1 MSLTIAEALRKLRM
15 ERGLSQQQ
23 LADMLF
29 VDRSSIASWES
40 GRRSPDAAF
49 ISKLADILKVDVE
62 KLFNNVEEDDS
73 SKTCAILIDDEK
85 IILRGG
91 LPVLER
97 VMPDCVVR
105 GFSNPLEALDFSRS
119 TRVDLAFIDIE
130 MGKFSGLDICQELI
144 SINPKINVIY
154 LTSHADYAFDA
165 WATGACGFMLKPLT
179 PEGIRNQF
187 PFLRYPVKG
196 LARL

>member
-1 MSLTIAEALRKLRM
+1 MSLSIAEALRKLRM

-49 ISKLADILKVDVE
+49 ISKLADTLKVDVE
-62 KLFNNVEEDDS
+62 ELLNHIEEEHS

-85 IILRGG
+85 ILLRGG

-105 GFSNPLEALDFSRS
+105 GFSNPLEAVDYARS
-119 TRVDLAFIDIE
+119 TRVDLAFVDIE
-130 MGKFSGLDICQELI
+130 MGKYSGLDICRELI
-144 SINPKINVIY
+144 TINPKINVIY

-165 WATGACGFMLKPLT
+165 WATGACGFILKPLT
-179 PEGIRNQF
+179 LDGIRKQF

>member
-1 MSLTIAEALRKLRM
+1 MSLSIAEALRKLRM

-40 GRRSPDAAF
+40 GRRSPDASF
-49 ISKLADILKVDVE
+49 ISKLADTLKVDVE
-62 KLFNNVEEDDS
+62 KLLNHIEEEHS

-105 GFSNPLEALDFSRS
+105 GFSNPLEAVDYARS
-119 TRVDLAFIDIE
+119 TRVDLAFVDIE
-130 MGKFSGLDICQELI
+130 MGKYSGLDICRELI
-144 SINPKINVIY
+144 TINSKINVIY

-165 WATGACGFMLKPLT
+165 WATGACGFILKPLT
-179 PEGIRNQF
+179 LDGIRKQF
-187 PFLRYPVKG
+187 PFLRYPIKG